1 MGRSGAIIEH
11 MFAVDPLQPS
21 LFGESEP
28 VPDHGF
34 GSLERI
40 DLDPRS
46 WLDYAPG
53 WLAGDARLYDFLA
66 DTVEWEQ
73 PEVRMYDKVVRTP
86 RLVGQVAAGSHPVL
100 GEMVRLLSARYQ
112 IAMDRLSAGWYRTGA
127 DSVAWHGDRIAR
139 ERPDSIVATVSLGG
153 PRRFLIRPKGGG
165 TSTGFDLG
173 RGDLV
178 VMGGACQRLWE
189 HTIPKTASAP
199 PRIALMFRHAYD

>member
-1 MGRSGAIIEH
+1 LGRSGAIIEH

>member
-1 MGRSGAIIEH
+1 
-11 MFAVDPLQPS
+11 
-21 LFGESEP
+21 
-28 VPDHGF
+28 
-34 GSLERI
+34 
-40 DLDPRS
+40 
-46 WLDYAPG
+46 
-53 WLAGDARLYDFLA
+53 
-66 DTVEWEQ
+66 
-73 PEVRMYDKVVRTP
+73 
-86 RLVGQVAAGSHPVL
+86 
-100 GEMVRLLSARYQ
+100 
-112 IAMDRLSAGWYRTGA
+112 
-127 DSVAWHGDRIAR
+127 VAWHGDRIAR